1 MNPRTMRPKKSAA
14 APSPPVATY
23 RILTEG
29 GNTLTT
35 EASDKIRTEQS

>member
-1 MNPRTMRPKKSAA
+1 MPMNPRTMRPKRSA
-14 APSPPVATY
+14 SPVPAATY

-35 EASDKIRTEQS
+35 QASDKLRTE